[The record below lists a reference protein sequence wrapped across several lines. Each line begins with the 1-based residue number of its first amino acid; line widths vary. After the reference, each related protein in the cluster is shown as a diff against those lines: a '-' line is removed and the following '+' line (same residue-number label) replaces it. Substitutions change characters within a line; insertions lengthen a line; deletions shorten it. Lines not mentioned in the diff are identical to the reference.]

1 MAGYSQL
8 KASTCLVAVNIMLF
22 NYIPS
27 SFKKPDPCLIE
38 SNCTNLVPDKPLFK
52 NQKTKLVYV
61 HFSLISLIKTNR
73 YFYQFSRFF
82 QNILHF
88 RALRGNIKISFFQNA
103 MNQSS
108 QGTKAP
114 KAHDAV
120 PVSCEHPLKILNAKT
135 IKFWYNERQYMN
147 RLSKENKRDAYPMDS
162 RPTYANKC
170 LITSLSARL
179 VLNLL
184 SRIHYTTQSATLCK

>member
-1 MAGYSQL
+1 MF
-8 KASTCLVAVNIMLF
+8 V
-22 NYIPS
+22 
-27 SFKKPDPCLIE
+27 E
-38 SNCTNLVPDKPLFK
+38 SNCTNLVSDKPLLK
-52 NQKTKLVYV
+52 NKKKAKLVYGY
-61 HFSLISLIKTNR
+61 FSLISLIKTNIC
-73 YFYQFSRFF
+73 FYQFSRFF

-88 RALRGNIKISFFQNA
+88 RALHCGQWKTHFISFLLRGNIKISIFQNT

-120 PVSCEHPLKILNAKT
+120 PVFCEHPLKILNTKT
-135 IKFWYNERQYMN
+135 IKFWYNERQLVSVPKGQCMD
-147 RLSKENKRDAYPMDS
+147 RLSKENKRNACLMDS
-162 RPTYANKC
+162 WPNYATKC

>member
-1 MAGYSQL
+1 M
-8 KASTCLVAVNIMLF
+8 F
-22 NYIPS
+22 
-27 SFKKPDPCLIE
+27 DW
-38 SNCTNLVPDKPLFK
+38 NLVPDKPLLK
-52 NQKTKLVYV
+52 NKKTKLVYGY
-61 HFSLISLIKTNR
+61 FSLISLIKTNI

-88 RALRGNIKISFFQNA
+88 RAFHCSQWKTRFISLLLRGNIKISIFQNA
-103 MNQSS
+103 MNQSL

-120 PVSCEHPLKILNAKT
+120 PVFCEHPLKILNAKT
-135 IKFWYNERQYMN
+135 IKFWYNGRQLVSVPKGQCMD
-147 RLSKENKRDAYPMDS
+147 RLSKIIKGMLACPVDS
-162 RPTYANKC
+162 RPNYANKC

-184 SRIHYTTQSATLCK
+184 FRIHYTTQSATLCK